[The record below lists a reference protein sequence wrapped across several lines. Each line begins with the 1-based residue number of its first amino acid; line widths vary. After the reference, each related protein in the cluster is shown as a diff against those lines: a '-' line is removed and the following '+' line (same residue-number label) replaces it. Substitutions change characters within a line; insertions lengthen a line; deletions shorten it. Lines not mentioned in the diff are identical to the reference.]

1 MYHHLRDRYRC
12 DYPVSRAATNKIL
25 AHHGARQAPCNVMEA
40 HHGTLEVHHCAIV
53 AHHGATEAQHGFLE
67 AHDGAQEAHD
77 GTLEAYDGA
86 PVHCW
91 VSTFLHNCMADS
103 PKSGLVPNF
112 FWTKKIPA
120 CIISLG
126 YFQSYLAWFNDY
138 TKRNLYTSCLMRC
151 STKGKLRSQELCT
164 LNIVR
169 IESSN
174 RLSVPALSLL
184 ILTSFYSIWE
194 CSNSVLNNFFKNAI
208 IFRRYFV
215 ICQLSP
221 DQRSKG
227 RGYDPGMSIT
237 QNFVIES
244 RECFLLKLLYASD
257 SDFRFLIVPIDRAC
271 WGHTTL
277 NFSNFWKLSWN
288 F

>member
-1 MYHHLRDRYRC
+1 MSKGCFVEVNVD
-12 DYPVSRAATNKIL
+12 L
-25 AHHGARQAPCNVMEA
+25 ALFPFLGQSSLKFYVWSWAR
-40 HHGTLEVHHCAIV
+40 VHYWA
-53 AHHGATEAQHGFLE
+53 
-67 AHDGAQEAHD
+67 
-77 GTLEAYDGA
+77 
-86 PVHCW
+86 
-91 VSTFLHNCMADS
+91 STFLHNCIADS
-103 PKSGLVPNF
+103 SRSGLVANF

-126 YFQSYLAWFNDY
+126 YFQ
-138 TKRNLYTSCLMRC
+138 RNLYTSCLMRR

-184 ILTSFYSIWE
+184 ILSSFYSIWE
-194 CSNSVLNNFFKNAI
+194 CSNSVLNNFSKNAI

-227 RGYDPGMSIT
+227 RGY
-237 QNFVIES
+237 E
-244 RECFLLKLLYASD
+244 
-257 SDFRFLIVPIDRAC
+257 
-271 WGHTTL
+271 
-277 NFSNFWKLSWN
+277 SWN
-288 F
+288 VNNTKFCYRVPRMYRFKIAIRKR